1 MLARLGKSSIRTA
14 LIVVALIAA
23 VMAGRSPTATQ
34 ALGSDEQPAAK
45 EPATADSAEQIAARK
60 LLREQSAERIKGVR
74 IKGPDTETRGVE
86 LLKEPLITYT
96 DEPLCI
102 NAATVWTWTAK
113 KDGRPLA
120 LCKVEHYDIARL
132 ARAGEWLYCFTSL
145 APDLIHAEWSDGHQW
160 TARKPGVSF
169 QSVPDAGAPGETPAA
184 RLRQMKELSRQFTA
198 AFDFNQKNKEELRL
212 LARPLYR
219 YADSDAGIIDG
230 AVFAAAMN
238 GTNPTAIF
246 LIEVQQQG
254 EQKVWRFGVAAM
266 TDGAVVVKYDGKEV
280 WSKPALHAPG
290 TSFDNW
296 TYFFENAKRP

>member
-1 MLARLGKSSIRTA
+1 MFAHLNKSTRRNRLVVVNTSAIVIATWLVTA
-14 LIVVALIAA
+14 PGAF
-23 VMAGRSPTATQ
+23 
-34 ALGSDEQPAAK
+34 GSDEPAAK
-45 EPATADSAEQIAARK
+45 ELAPAESAEQIAARK
-60 LLREQSAERIKGVR
+60 LLRKQSVARISGVR
-74 IKGPDTETRGVE
+74 IKGRETEKHGVE
-86 LLKEPLITYT
+86 LVKEPLIAYT

-102 NAATVWTWTAK
+102 DAATVWTWTAK
-113 KDGRPLA
+113 KEGRPLA
-120 LCKVEHYDIARL
+120 LCKVEHYDVVRL

-145 APDLIHAEWSDGHQW
+145 APDLIHAEWPDGHQW

-169 QSVPDAGAPGETPAA
+169 QNVPDAGPPGETPAA

-219 YADSDAGIIDG
+219 YADSDAGIVDG

-246 LIEVQQQG
+246 LIEAQQQG
-254 EQKVWRFGVAAM
+254 TQTVWRFGVAAM

-290 TSFDNW
+290 VSFDTW
-296 TYFFENAKRP
+296 TYFFENTKKQ

>member
-1 MLARLGKSSIRTA
+1 MLAHPELSIRRITR
-14 LIVVALIAA
+14 IVVASAA
-23 VMAGRSPTATQ
+23 AGMATWSMAVPGVLAF
-34 ALGSDEQPAAK
+34 DDPAAK
-45 EPATADSAEQIAARK
+45 ETAPAESAEQIAARK
-60 LLREQSAERIKGVR
+60 LLREQSVARISGVR
-74 IKGPDTETRGVE
+74 IKGRETEKRVVE
-86 LLKEPLITYT
+86 LVKEPLIAYT

-102 NAATVWTWTAK
+102 DAATVWTWTAK
-113 KDGRPLA
+113 KEGRPLA
-120 LCKVEHYDIARL
+120 LCKVEHYDVVRL

-145 APDLIHAEWSDGHQW
+145 APDLIHAEWPDGHQW

-169 QSVPDAGAPGETPAA
+169 QNVPDAGPPGETPAA

-219 YADSDAGIIDG
+219 YADSDAGIVDG

-246 LIEVQQQG
+246 LIEAQQQG
-254 EQKVWRFGVAAM
+254 TQTVWQFGVAAM
-266 TDGAVVVKYDGKEV
+266 TDGAVVVNYDGKEV

-290 TSFDNW
+290 VSFDTW
-296 TYFFENAKRP
+296 TYFFENAKKQ